1 MYEEEY
7 LLGAIVYILIGWLS
21 FKYSETFLHRKYD
34 NRGRALLLWIAAYTV
49 GQVLYER
56 ITEVYP
62 LYERFTHVV
71 PYLILL
77 PLLQHFFFE
86 KNISRQAFVAAS
98 FVAGW
103 EILRFAVS
111 PLAHAILGI
120 WSPLWGWMLETLA
133 MKEIMPV
140 DELTEYMVI
149 VNRAAIF
156 IILGICRGVQIGIL
170 YIYLRL
176 IGKYFINMDNEWK
189 AQESWYLLTPCITV
203 LCIDLTMRLMAYS
216 VDNSALMLIY
226 ERVPE
231 TLVLLP
237 IMSILLLGIVV
248 SSVILFRGIVQFK
261 DEERKRML
269 LENRMEDVHRQIE
282 DLQDIYGDIRGLR
295 HDLRNHIANLSS
307 YMRNRSI
314 GDDMEMESYLN
325 GMENT
330 VARLDF
336 TDRTGSPMLDVILHQ
351 MRQQAR
357 RKNISFTVDFHY
369 PEKAPFDVYDISV
382 ILNNALQNAVE
393 ACEKIEG
400 QRNMELR
407 SYEKGSLFFMEIEND
422 FDGQLIWEKDDDLP
436 VTTKA
441 EKQMHGLGLDNIRR
455 CARKYR
461 GDVEINAIGK
471 DGRKVFQMT
480 VMLYRKEDD
489 DETVQIKKLS

>member
-7 LLGAIVYILIGWLS
+7 VLEAIVYILIGWLS
-21 FKYSETFLHRKYD
+21 FRYSESFLHKKFE
-34 NRGRALLLWIAAYTV
+34 NRGRALLLWITAYTA
-49 GQVLYER
+49 GQILYER
-56 ITEVYP
+56 VTELYP
-62 LYERFTHVV
+62 LYDRFTHIV
-71 PYLILL
+71 PYMILL
-77 PLLQHFFFE
+77 PILQYFFFE
-86 KNISRQAFVAAS
+86 KNLSRQAFVVTS
-98 FVAGW
+98 FAAGW

-111 PLAHAILGI
+111 PLAHAILGL
-120 WSPLWGWMLETLA
+120 WSPFWGWMLEVLA
-133 MKEIMPV
+133 MKEVMPIDV
-140 DELTEYMVI
+140 LTEHMVI
-149 VNRAAIF
+149 VNRTAIF
-156 IILGICRGVQIGIL
+156 IILGICRGIQIGIF

-189 AQESWYLLTPCITV
+189 TQESWYLLTPCITV
-203 LCIDLTMRLMAYS
+203 LCIDLTVRLMAYS

-237 IMSILLLGIVV
+237 VMSILLLGIVV

-269 LENRMEDVHRQIE
+269 LENRMADVHRQIE

-295 HDLRNHIANLSS
+295 HDLRNHIANLAS

-314 GDDMEMESYLN
+314 GDDRELEIYLN

-351 MRQQAR
+351 IRQQAK
-357 RKNISFTVDFHY
+357 RKNICFNVDFHY
-369 PEKAPFDVYDISV
+369 PENAPFDVYDISV

-393 ACEKIEG
+393 ACEKIPGE
-400 QRNMELR
+400 RRMELR
-407 SYEKGSLFFMEIEND
+407 SYEKGSLFFLEFEND
-422 FDGQLIWEKDDDLP
+422 FDGHLIWEKDDDLP
-436 VTTKA
+436 ATTKS

-461 GDVEINAIGK
+461 GDVEIHVTGK
-471 DGRKVFQMT
+471 GERKVFQMT
-480 VMLYRKEDD
+480 VMLYRREN
-489 DETVQIKKLS
+489 DEFYQGR

>member
-7 LLGAIVYILIGWLS
+7 VLEAVVFMMIGWLS
-21 FKYSETFLHRKYD
+21 FRYSGFFLHKKYD
-34 NRGRALLLWIAAYTV
+34 NQGKALLLWIAAYTV
-49 GQVLYER
+49 GQ
-56 ITEVYP
+56 I
-62 LYERFTHVV
+62 LYERFTEFYPLYDRFTHIL
-71 PYLILL
+71 PYIIFL
-77 PLLQHFFFE
+77 PILQHFFFE
-86 KNISRQAFVAAS
+86 KNLSRQAFVVAS
-98 FVAGW
+98 FAAGW

-111 PLAHAILGI
+111 PLAHAILGL
-120 WSPLWGWMLETLA
+120 WSPFWGWMLEILV
-133 MKEIMPV
+133 MKEVMPI
-140 DELTEYMVI
+140 EALTEYMVI

-176 IGKYFINMDNEWK
+176 IGKHFIDMDDEWK

-203 LCIDLTMRLMAYS
+203 LCIDLTVRLMAYS

-248 SSVILFRGIVQFK
+248 SSVILFRGIVQVK

-269 LENRMEDVHRQIE
+269 LENRMADVHRQIE

-295 HDLRNHIANLSS
+295 HDLRNHIANLAS

-314 GDDMEMESYLN
+314 ENDRELETYLN

-351 MRQQAR
+351 IRQQAK
-357 RKNISFTVDFHY
+357 RKNICFNVDFHY
-369 PEKAPFDVYDISV
+369 PENSSFDVYDISV

-393 ACEKIEG
+393 ACEKISGE
-400 QRNMELR
+400 RRMELR
-407 SYEKGSLFFMEIEND
+407 SYEKGSLFFLEFEND

-436 VTTKA
+436 ATTKS
-441 EKQMHGLGLDNIRR
+441 EKHMHGLGLDNIRR

-461 GDVEINAIGK
+461 GDVEIHVTG
-471 DGRKVFQMT
+471 GERKVFQMT
-480 VMLYRKEDD
+480 VMLYRREN
-489 DETVQIKKLS
+489 DEIVQRKKLS